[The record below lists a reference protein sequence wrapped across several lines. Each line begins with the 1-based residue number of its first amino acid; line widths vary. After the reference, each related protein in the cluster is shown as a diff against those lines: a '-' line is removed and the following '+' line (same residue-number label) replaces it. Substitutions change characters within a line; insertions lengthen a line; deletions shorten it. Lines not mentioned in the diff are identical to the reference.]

1 MVFENL
7 GRELDEKTNLQ
18 SLNVGFN
25 AIQVVG

>member
-7 GRELDEKTNLQ
+7 GRELEEETNLQ